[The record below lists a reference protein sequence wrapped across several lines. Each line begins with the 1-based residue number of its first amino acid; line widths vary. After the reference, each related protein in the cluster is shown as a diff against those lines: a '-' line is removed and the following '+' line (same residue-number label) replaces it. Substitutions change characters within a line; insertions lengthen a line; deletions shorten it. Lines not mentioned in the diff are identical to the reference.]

1 MAAHYDLNI
10 TQGSSFTVR
19 LVTQDTNGSV
29 IDLTNW
35 NVRGYA
41 KIKYSEAN
49 LLVDL
54 NPQKVSPN
62 SNGFIDIQLTAA
74 TTATLPV
81 TEGVYDIEIYDNFGK
96 DRMFVD
102 ALNLKTIKADRGK
115 IDDTEKQN

>member
-19 LVTQDTNGSV
+19 LVAQDTSGIV

-62 SNGFIDIQLTAA
+62 SNGYIDIQLTAA

-81 TEGVYDIEIYDNFGK
+81 TEGVYDVEIYDSSGY
-96 DRMFVD
+96 VD
-102 ALNLKTIKADRGK
+102 KVVAGYIRVYPET
-115 IDDTEKQN
+115 TY

>member
-10 TQGSSFTVR
+10 TQGTSFTIR
-19 LVTQDTNGSV
+19 LVAQDTSGNV

-54 NPQKVSPN
+54 NPQKVSPHT
-62 SNGFIDIQLTAA
+62 NGFIDIQISAA

-81 TEGVYDIEIYDNFGK
+81 TEGVYDIEIYDSSGY
-96 DRMFVD
+96 VD
-102 ALNLKTIKADRGK
+102 KVVAGYIRVYPET
-115 IDDTEKQN
+115 TY

>member
-10 TQGSSFTVR
+10 TKGSSFTIR
-19 LVTQDTNGSV
+19 LVAQDTSGSV

-41 KIKYSEAN
+41 KIKYSESN

-62 SNGFIDIQLTAA
+62 TNGFIDIQLAAA

-81 TEGVYDIEIYDNFGK
+81 TEGVYDVEIYDSSGY
-96 DRMFVD
+96 VD
-102 ALNLKTIKADRGK
+102 KVVAGYVRVFPET
-115 IDDTEKQN
+115 TY

>member
-10 TQGSSFTVR
+10 TQGTSFTVR
-19 LVTQDTNGSV
+19 LVAQDTNGNA
-29 IDLTNW
+29 IDLSYW

-41 KIKYSEAN
+41 KVKFSESN

-62 SNGFIDIQLTAA
+62 SDGLIDIQLSAA

-81 TEGVYDIEIYDNFGK
+81 TEGVYDVEIYDSSGY
-96 DRMFVD
+96 VD
-102 ALNLKTIKADRGK
+102 K
-115 IDDTEKQN
+115 IIAGYIRIYPETTY

>member
-10 TQGSSFTVR
+10 TKGSSFTVR

-49 LLVDL
+49 I
-54 NPQKVSPN
+54 
-62 SNGFIDIQLTAA
+62 SN
-74 TTATLPV
+74 
-81 TEGVYDIEIYDNFGK
+81 K
-96 DRMFVD
+96 
-102 ALNLKTIKADRGK
+102 
-115 IDDTEKQN
+115 

>member
-10 TQGSSFTVR
+10 TKGSSFTVR

-62 SNGFIDIQLTAA
+62 SNGFIIWWGL
-74 TTATLPV
+74 LLSSRSKRFIV
-81 TEGVYDIEIYDNFGK
+81 EGPP
-96 DRMFVD
+96 MS
-102 ALNLKTIKADRGK
+102 ADSHCQHARRC
-115 IDDTEKQN
+115 